1 MPPGDGAWRGEDGFA
16 TCVGL
21 IFRAGVLDARRLRVI
36 GTGLRNVWSDD
47 SCMRSSTLSALHSS
61 STADA
66 FFSLLAP
73 SIKSG
78 FFALENMFLPGEASV
93 LFRRGAPDGERIA
106 AFAAAL
112 RSRKG
117 VRDAICWILNFES
130 NLPRLASSST
140 LTTSFLFLFP
150 NFRGLSDVA
159 SVRDMSQLERQ
170 LQADLHALKTEA
182 GRKHPKV
189 D

>member
-1 MPPGDGAWRGEDGFA
+1 MPPGEGGWRGEDGFA

-21 IFRAGVLDARRLRVI
+21 IFRAGVLDARRLRVM
-36 GTGLRNVWSDD
+36 GPGLRNVWSDD

-112 RSRKG
+112 RSPKG
-117 VRDAICWILNFES
+117 VRDDAICWTLKFEF
-130 NLPRLASSST
+130 NLPRLAFDEPLHFEHSFCST
-140 LTTSFLFLFP
+140 AAF
-150 NFRGLSDVA
+150 
-159 SVRDMSQLERQ
+159 
-170 LQADLHALKTEA
+170 
-182 GRKHPKV
+182 
-189 D
+189 

>member
-21 IFRAGVLDARRLRVI
+21 IFRAGVLDARRLRVM
-36 GTGLRNVWSDD
+36 GPGLRNVWSDD

-159 SVRDMSQLERQ
+159 SPRRGHV
-170 LQADLHALKTEA
+170 AA
-182 GRKHPKV
+182 GAAAAG
-189 D
+189 

>member
-1 MPPGDGAWRGEDGFA
+1 MPPGDGGWRGEDGFA

-36 GTGLRNVWSDD
+36 GPGLRNVWSDD